1 MTIDS
6 LPTERPSATIYQ
18 FPVGGRRRVE
28 ARRVEVMPT
37 ATSELSA
44 RVAASAFDSWYHEAA
59 IQESIKES
67 KRAQ

>member
-1 MTIDS
+1 MTIDP

-18 FPVGGRRRVE
+18 FPVGGRRSVE
-28 ARRVEVMPT
+28 AKLT
-37 ATSELSA
+37 ATSDLSA

>member
-1 MTIDS
+1 MTLDS

-18 FPVGGRRRVE
+18 FPIGGRKGVE
-28 ARRVEVMPT
+28 AKQT
-37 ATSELSA
+37 ATSDLSS

-59 IQESIKES
+59 IQDS

>member
-1 MTIDS
+1 MTFDS

-18 FPVGGRRRVE
+18 FPVGGRRS
-28 ARRVEVMPT
+28 VEVKLT
-37 ATSELSA
+37 ATSDLSA

-59 IQESIKES
+59 IQDS